1 MRNVILNMRR
11 ILIIIATVIVL
22 GGVGAGAYFYYFA
35 KMPGLEVAAPSTSL
49 PTAGDTTIV
58 DGSQT
63 TLTEP
68 ATRVTDRLIKISA
81 GPVVPGMAVVNIP
94 AKDASSTP
102 DVDVRFI
109 ERQSGNVY
117 SYLVGTGKLTRTSN
131 KTLPGI
137 QEAQWT
143 PDGQTA
149 FVRYLSGDTSSTI
162 ETYALSLD
170 GSGGF
175 FLPQGLAGLAVASTS
190 VLELASG
197 ANGSIASLART
208 DGTHST
214 TLFNAPLAALRVA
227 FSGKNRY
234 LAFTKPSSS
243 LPGDLFVVD
252 GPRFTRIAGPASGL
266 VALASPS
273 GAAILVST
281 SASGVMRM
289 NLLETTSGKVTT
301 LPVATIAD
309 KCVWAASSAAIYCGV
324 PVAPSGEYAYPD
336 DWYQGAVHFSD
347 RIWKIDIAGRYA
359 ELVLDPST
367 VPGLTLDATALALD
381 PSGTTLVFVNK
392 NDGSLWSYRL

>member
-1 MRNVILNMRR
+1 MVKR
-11 ILIIIATVIVL
+11 ILLVGAVVIVL
-22 GGVGAGAYFYYFA
+22 LGVGIYFTYFA
-35 KMPGLEVAAPSTSL
+35 KTPGLEVTAPSTSL
-49 PTAGDTTIV
+49 PTAGDTTTI
-58 DGSQT
+58 DGRIEGRSASF
-63 TLTEP
+63 TEP
-68 ATRVTDRLIKISA
+68 ATRVTDRLVKISV

-94 AKDASSTP
+94 AADASSTA

-137 QEAQWT
+137 QEALWT

-175 FLPQGLAGLAVASTS
+175 FLPQGLSGLSVASTS
-190 VLELASG
+190 ILELASG
-197 ANGSIASLART
+197 TNGSIASLAHI
-208 DGTHST
+208 DGTHSA
-214 TLFNAPLAALRVA
+214 TLFNAPLSSLRVMFA
-227 FSGKNRY
+227 GKNRY

-243 LPGDLFVVD
+243 LLGDLFVVD
-252 GPRFTRIAGPASGL
+252 GSQFTRVAGPASGL

-273 GAAILVST
+273 GAAVLVST
-281 SASGVMRM
+281 SASGVVRM
-289 NLLETTSGKVTT
+289 NLLDIASGKVTA
-301 LPVATIAD
+301 LPVATVAD

-347 RIWKIDIAGRYA
+347 RIWKIDVAGRYA

-367 VPGLTLDATALALD
+367 VQGLELDAVALALD
-381 PSGTTLVFVNK
+381 QAGSTLVFVNK
-392 NDGSLWSYRL
+392 NDGSLWSYQL